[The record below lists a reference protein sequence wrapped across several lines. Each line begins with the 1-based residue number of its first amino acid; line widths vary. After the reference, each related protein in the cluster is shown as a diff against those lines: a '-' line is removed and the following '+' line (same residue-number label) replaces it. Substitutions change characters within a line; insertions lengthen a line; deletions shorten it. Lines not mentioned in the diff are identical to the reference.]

1 MPVVPDHFALTDV
14 NILWIA
20 LIVYIMIMFFAY
32 FFRIKWLMMLAGFL
46 WFVPLSYV
54 DDSFIE
60 LTSIGMFLSHAF
72 LLLYKKDEEEF

>member
-1 MPVVPDHFALTDV
+1 MLIVSDHFVLTNI

-32 FFRIKWLMMLAGFL
+32 FFKIKWLMMLAGFL
-46 WFVPLSYV
+46 WFVPLSHV
-54 DDSFIE
+54 DDTFIE
-60 LTSIGMFLSHAF
+60 LTSIGMFLSHGF